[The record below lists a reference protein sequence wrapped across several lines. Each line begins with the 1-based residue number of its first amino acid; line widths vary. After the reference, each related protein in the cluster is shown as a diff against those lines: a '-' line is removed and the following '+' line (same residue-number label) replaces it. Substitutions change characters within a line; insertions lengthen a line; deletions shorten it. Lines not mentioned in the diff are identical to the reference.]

1 MTARNTKKG
10 SEIPQ
15 GVIARLPLYHRHLSE
30 LADRDVQRVSSAQLG
45 QEIGLTAAQIRS
57 DFSYFGSF
65 GQQGYGY
72 RVKELLQQIS
82 IILGLE
88 KDYRLILIGA
98 GNLGK
103 AIASYANFRKRG
115 FIIEAIF
122 DANPLLE
129 GNYLAACLIQP
140 VDKLEA
146 YLDSHAVDI
155 AIITAPSEAT
165 PKICRCLVHHGVR
178 GIWNFSP
185 VHLDVPDH
193 VVLEHTH
200 LTDSLLRL
208 SFRLNQQRSDS

>member
-10 SEIPQ
+10 SAIPQ
-15 GVIARLPLYHRHLSE
+15 GVIIRLPLYYRHLSE
-30 LADRDVQRVSSAQLG
+30 LADRDIQRVSSAQLG
-45 QEIGLTAAQIRS
+45 QELGLTAAQIRS

-72 RVKELLQQIS
+72 RVEELLQQVS
-82 IILGLE
+82 SILGLDRE
-88 KDYRLILIGA
+88 YHMILIGA

-103 AIASYANFRKRG
+103 AIASYANFRRRG
-115 FIIEAIF
+115 FVMDAIF

-129 GNYLAACLIQP
+129 GNYLATCLIQP
-140 VDKLEA
+140 MDRLAA
-146 YLDSHAVDI
+146 YLESHPVDI
-155 AIITAPSEAT
+155 AVITAPSEAT
-165 PKICRCLVHHGVR
+165 PDICHCLVRHGVR

-208 SFRLNQQRSDS
+208 AFRLNQQCEGK